1 MDPYALAIS
10 SHIVAKDKF
19 LDLASFRAAQ
29 NIEMCFQHRGTFSIQ
44 PFCTDLLI
52 NLLLFIKCFSR
63 CLETKLKKSLPSTFS
78 KAIGQKSEML
88 CAVGGLTFG
97 IQISLAL
104 RHWSGIMPVFIQE

>member
-1 MDPYALAIS
+1 MDPYALVIS

-29 NIEMCFQHRGTFSIQ
+29 TIEMCSQHPGTFSIQ
-44 PFCTDLLI
+44 PFCTDLFI

-63 CLETKLKKSLPSTFS
+63 RLETKLKKSLPSTFS

-88 CAVGGLTFG
+88 CAVGGLIFG
-97 IQISLAL
+97 L
-104 RHWSGIMPVFIQE
+104 